1 MSFNPGG
8 DHLINGEG
16 LDENKIVRDGVEY
29 RYRKEYD
36 DLDTRIRRLVKERT
50 KGKCDPKGDILL
62 LTNITYYSYCF
73 NPVSFYYVLKDDAPR
88 NLTHRKE
95 CWEVEAIVAE
105 VSNTPWLEM
114 YCYVLHP
121 DSIDMKEVKPGKKRS
136 NMWSS
141 TNYIFKKVR
150 RFRSF
155 TIFAFISFS
164 TSNVIM
170 HCCIEKNFH
179 VSPFFEMDY
188 LYDWE
193 MFKPGKGV
201 AVSAAL
207 KKKGKI
213 AFRAFFDC
221 EKKNFN
227 PFTLFYYIAR
237 FPFYCILIQI
247 WIHVQA
253 LHLTLKGVEFIPHPN
268 GTENIYSTLIAS
280 MMAPYYAFKGAKEK
294 LEKEKRSAKAD

>member
-1 MSFNPGG
+1 M
-8 DHLINGEG
+8 
-16 LDENKIVRDGVEY
+16 
-29 RYRKEYD
+29 
-36 DLDTRIRRLVKERT
+36 
-50 KGKCDPKGDILL
+50 
-62 LTNITYYSYCF
+62 
-73 NPVSFYYVLKDDAPR
+73 
-88 NLTHRKE
+88 
-95 CWEVEAIVAE
+95 EAIVAE

-155 TIFAFISFS
+155 TIFAFTSFS

-268 GTENIYSTLIAS
+268 E
-280 MMAPYYAFKGAKEK
+280 
-294 LEKEKRSAKAD
+294 